1 MEKKRKKKNYS
12 VCIEWNHH
20 VVKKTRK
27 CDKCG
32 RVQGAATWKK
42 IGKWMDEGHIHYCP
56 NKKMVEEG
64 DSYMGER
71 GK

>member
-1 MEKKRKKKNYS
+1 MINVVECKGLLHGKKM
-12 VCIEWNHH
+12 
-20 VVKKTRK
+20 
-27 CDKCG
+27 
-32 RVQGAATWKK
+32 
-42 IGKWMDEGHIHYCP
+42 GKGMDEGHIHYCP